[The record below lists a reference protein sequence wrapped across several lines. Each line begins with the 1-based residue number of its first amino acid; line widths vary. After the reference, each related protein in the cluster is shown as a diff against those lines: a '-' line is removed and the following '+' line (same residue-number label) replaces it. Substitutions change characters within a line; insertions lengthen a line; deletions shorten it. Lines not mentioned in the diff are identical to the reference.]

1 MLRRSLSG
9 VASESLIGEAGIDPT
24 ARPETLG
31 LEQWY
36 ALADAVVASR

>member
-1 MLRRSLSG
+1 MLFRSS
-9 VASESLIGEAGIDPT
+9 VASEQVLSDAGIDPT

-36 ALADAVVASR
+36 ALTDAVVASR